1 MGASDRLTV
10 LGIGAAIV
18 TAVVSGTC
26 STNARIGDINAC
38 IDGLRTDISARID
51 GLRTDI
57 SVRIDDTNARIDR
70 VETRLDGIDGRLRGV
85 ELAFGK
91 VDQRLSTLERVLLPE
106 SD

>member
-1 MGASDRLTV
+1 MGTSDRLTV

-26 STNARIGDINAC
+26 STNARIGDIN
-38 IDGLRTDISARID
+38 ARID